1 MILTYLLHPAVSI
14 SDFARALILDF
25 SFVGKIRVIPSITDS
40 ILCSPI
46 PAISRSH
53 IRASRQSSSL
63 DVVGFE
69 RGIKFMSPSVRMG
82 VSAFWI
88 AVHSICITRDVHAR
102 NR

>member
-1 MILTYLLHPAVSI
+1 MM
-14 SDFARALILDF
+14 
-25 SFVGKIRVIPSITDS
+25 DS

-69 RGIKFMSPSVRMG
+69 RGIKFMSQSVRMG
-82 VSAFWI
+82 VSAFGLPSILFAYLGMRMLEISDGDWDV
-88 AVHSICITRDVHAR
+88 ASPLHSTGVPLAPLLS
-102 NR
+102 

>member
-1 MILTYLLHPAVSI
+1 MC
-14 SDFARALILDF
+14 DFAHALILDF
-25 SFVGKIRVIPSITDS
+25 NLVGKIRVIPTIMDS

-53 IRASRQSSSL
+53 IRASRQSTLL
-63 DVVGFE
+63 DAVGLE
-69 RGIKFMSPSVRMG
+69 RGIKLTSPSVRMG

-88 AVHSICITRDVHAR
+88 AVHYICIPRDVHAR

>member
-1 MILTYLLHPAVSI
+1 M

-25 SFVGKIRVIPSITDS
+25 NFVGKIRFIPSIMDS
-40 ILCSPI
+40 ILCSSI

-53 IRASRQSSSL
+53 ICASRQSSSL
-63 DVVGFE
+63 DAVGFE
-69 RGIKFMSPSVRMG
+69 RGIKLMSPSVRMG

-88 AVHSICITRDVHAR
+88 SVHPICIPQDVHAS